1 AAAEKNA
8 AEEKAAK
15 EAAEKAEA
23 ERKAAEEAAQAQYP
37 PFEEAGAE
45 TAAAAGVLGK
55 VQNSALA
62 AYGSVL
68 EGLDTVKRVVKSQPD
83 LPKYPEVRM
92 SLVIL
97 AVLMACVVFA
107 SFLNAGHYQF
117 EQKARGVILKKGRFA
132 PAGMKALVFM
142 PGMVMPADA
151 KEDYKAAEA
160 AAITRDFFL
169 NSYEESMAAP
179 EPDAAAARAALVAAV
194 PFSFTTENR
203 KMIWGLINALDY
215 NVLMT
220 EAEAAIND
228 EVAGQLKVAE
238 EKLNKAAALAATEE
252 EAAEAEAL
260 LERVE
265 AMQKAMVAPE
275 AMVAPKA

>member
-1 AAAEKNA
+1 MA
-8 AEEKAAK
+8 
-15 EAAEKAEA
+15 
-23 ERKAAEEAAQAQYP
+23 
-37 PFEEAGAE
+37 AGA
-45 TAAAAGVLGK
+45 LGK
-55 VQNSALA
+55 LQNSALA
-62 AYGSVL
+62 AYGSVV

-97 AVLMACVVFA
+97 AVLMAFVVFA

-117 EQKARGVILKKGRFA
+117 EQKARGVILMKGRFA

-169 NSYEESMAAP
+169 NSYEASMAAP
-179 EPDAAAARAALVAAV
+179 EPDAAAARAALVAAL

-215 NVLMT
+215 NVLMA

-228 EVAGQLKVAE
+228 EVAGQLKIAE
-238 EKLNKAAALAATEE
+238 EKLQKAAALAATEE
-252 EAAEAEAL
+252 EAADAEAL

-265 AMQKAMVAPE
+265 AMQEAMVAPEASVAPE
-275 AMVAPKA
+275 AMVAPEA